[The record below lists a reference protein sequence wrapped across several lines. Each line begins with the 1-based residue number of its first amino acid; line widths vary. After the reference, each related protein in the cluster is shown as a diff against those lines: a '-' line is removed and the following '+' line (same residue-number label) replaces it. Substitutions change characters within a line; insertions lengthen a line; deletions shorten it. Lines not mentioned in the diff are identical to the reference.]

1 MTENVRSEEA
11 DATVNVKYIRKSLCT
26 TPNSVLATGVLL
38 KASHM
43 VRIFVTCRTS
53 GSAVLTPSNVLQH
66 IISPSA
72 MLVKRFVK
80 ISRD

>member
-1 MTENVRSEEA
+1 MRSEVA
-11 DATVNVKYIRKSLCT
+11 DATGNVKYIRKSLCT
-26 TPNSVLATGVLL
+26 SPNSVLVTGVLL

-43 VRIFVTCRTS
+43 VRIFVTWRTS
-53 GSAVLTPSNVLQH
+53 GSAFLTASNVLQH

-80 ISRD
+80 RS